1 MTTSPSSRW
10 WHLDVP
16 LSYPAPPAGTPLTV
30 VLATP
35 QPIAPPAGE
44 LVVGYAL
51 GRPVFVAQIETLAV
65 PAALAMTVLPSSDP
79 MEARIHLSAVCCR
92 VLDTDPCQFPPQ
104 APTRSPTGAGLLGA
118 ATPAPSP
125 VSPDA
130 EQAPSTNTPS
140 RRRKKQGA

>member
-1 MTTSPSSRW
+1 MTTSPSPRR

-16 LSYPAPPAGTPLTV
+16 LSYPVPPAGTPLTV

-35 QPIAPPAGE
+35 LPIDLPADE

-51 GRPVFVAQIETLAV
+51 GRPVLVAQVEALAV
-65 PAALAMTVLPSSDP
+65 PAALAMSVVPNSDP
-79 MEARIHLSAVCCR
+79 MAARVHLSAVRCR

-104 APTRSPTGAGLLGA
+104 APTGSSTGAGLLGA
-118 ATPAPSP
+118 ATPVSSP
-125 VSPDA
+125 IA
-130 EQAPSTNTPS
+130 AQAPNPTTPS

>member
-51 GRPVFVAQIETLAV
+51 GRPMFVAQIETLAV

-92 VLDTDPCQFPPQ
+92 VLDTDLCQFPPQ

-130 EQAPSTNTPS
+130 GQAPSTTTPS